1 MKSAWL
7 VSPRF
12 DLAWFVLPAA
22 ASLALGALASRLS
35 GPGGETPTWA
45 WIALVLLVDVAHVH
59 GTTVR
64 VYLSPDELRRRP
76 ALYLGAPIA
85 GLVAGVGLYLE
96 NPLLFWRCL
105 AYLAVIHFVR
115 QQIGWLRLYRRRAG
129 MREDRWLDEAAIYAA
144 TGYPLLAWHAR
155 LPARFNWFVPG
166 DFVAG
171 LPQAAATVAFPIYLA
186 VLAAFALRQV
196 QRTLRGEP
204 VQAGKILLV
213 ASTAATWAAG
223 ILVWKSDFAFTAT
236 NVLAHGVPYMAVSWR
251 VGAHARRGF
260 FFRAAAIYAGALA
273 IFAYVEEWFW
283 DRAVWRDHP
292 IVFPGPELPAQA
304 WLALLVPLLALPQLT
319 HYVLDAW
326 LWRLDGSNPGL
337 AEALQV

>member
-12 DLAWFVLPAA
+12 DLAAFVLPAA
-22 ASLALGALASRLS
+22 ASLALGALASRLA
-35 GPGGETPTWA
+35 GPDGDTPVWA
-45 WIALVLLVDVAHVH
+45 WVALVLLIDVAHVH

-64 VYLSPDELRRRP
+64 VYLTPRELWRRP
-76 ALYLGAPIA
+76 ALYFGAPAA
-85 GLVAGVGLYLE
+85 GLVAGVGLYAAG
-96 NPLLFWRCL
+96 PLLFWRCL

-129 MREDRWLDEAAIYAA
+129 ARGDRWLDEATVYAA

-155 LPARFNWFVPG
+155 LPARFHWFIPG

-171 LPQAAATVAFPIYLA
+171 LPGAAASAAFPVYVAL
-186 VLAAFALRQV
+186 LAAFALRQV
-196 QRTLRGEP
+196 QRTLGGEAL
-204 VQAGKILLV
+204 QTGKILLV

-236 NVLAHGVPYMAVSWR
+236 NVMAHGVPYMAVSYR
-251 VGAHARRGF
+251 VGARQGRSVL
-260 FFRAAAIYAGALA
+260 FRAAAFYAAALA
-273 IFAYVEEWFW
+273 LFAYVEEWIW

-292 IVFPGPELPAQA
+292 GVFPGPELDAQA

-319 HYVLDAW
+319 HYVLDAY

-337 AEALQV
+337 AEALGV